1 MHTGI
6 TQSITELQQAEQ
18 NFDYADPEFVSISI
32 MKLLAERM
40 KLDIL
45 LRLIK
50 QNASE
55 PMEPLN

>member
-6 TQSITELQQAEQ
+6 TQSIAELQQAEQ
-18 NFDYADPEFVSISI
+18 NFDYADPEFVSIAI
-32 MKLLAERM
+32 MQLLAARM

-50 QNASE
+50 QNASA
-55 PMEPLN
+55 PLEPLN